1 MISPGH
7 IALVGAGNGK
17 GAWAQWLVHQAGK
30 SRVTLIEAEP
40 LQYATL
46 QRTLNS
52 LGEPARHCEIRNALV
67 GAQPG
72 TASFFVTSSQ
82 QESGLLDPLSLLS
95 LWPNLQTEESRELEA
110 ITVDTLLGSLEEDAE
125 PSLGERHWLVIDC
138 LPVGELLRAS
148 SKLGLVDV
156 IIARVLLSEL
166 RSVPTGTSLEEV
178 SELLQQNGMVQ
189 IAVEATR
196 HPGIGYALFV
206 RDARSALHAQM
217 QKHHS
222 ERQKLHLN
230 SEEQARLL
238 QESRAKAE
246 QLAQAK
252 LIVEQQAQERALQLE
267 QLSKRSDEQAKLA
280 HEREVQIEQLTQAK
294 AVAEKQSQERAQ
306 QLEQVGKARDEQ
318 AKLAQERLTQIEQ
331 LTQAKVAAEKQSQER
346 AQQLEQLGKA
356 REEQTKLTQE
366 RQAQIEQLTKAK
378 STVEKQSVDRALQ
391 LEQLGKARDEQAKLV
406 QECQA
411 QIEQLTLAKAAAEKQ
426 SQELALRLDRNWR
439 SIEDRSQEI
448 NSQLVNFRNEVENIF
463 SEKNKKIEFD
473 NPLFDFIKKETRNI
487 TKQMEAYW
495 RIQAVLNNQLSAPSM
510 HGWPISA
517 DFAVLLIDTIKYE
530 NFDYIIEFGSGTS
543 TFIICQALIKNNKIN
558 NTKFF
563 SFEHLDKY
571 FSATQSLLERI
582 SIGDAPVFLIKSP
595 LVDYSDDNGDYKFYD
610 VSRLLLDQKSI
621 ERPKVLVIV
630 DGPPSS
636 TGKNARY
643 PALPIILEKFQGANI
658 SLILD
663 DSDRDEE
670 KEVVSIWRSYLNS
683 KNFSFKEEKIQLEKG
698 ALLIK
703 VNYEDAAL

>member
-1 MISPGH
+1 MNTIIPWLEH
-7 IALVGAGNGK
+7 LNVLMHPRNIALVGAGNGK
-17 GAWAQWLVHQAGK
+17 GIWAQWLLHQA
-30 SRVTLIEAEP
+30 SESSVMLIEAEH
-40 LQYATL
+40 LQYSML
-46 QRTLNS
+46 QRTLDS
-52 LGEPARHCEIRNALV
+52 LGERAQHCQLRNTLV
-67 GAQPG
+67 GAQQG
-72 TASFFVTSSQ
+72 TASFFVASSQ
-82 QESGLLDPLSLLS
+82 QESGLLEPRALLR
-95 LWPNLQTEESRELEA
+95 LWPNLQTEEVRELGA
-110 ITVDTLLGSLEEDAE
+110 IPLDSLLGDPSEEVAQCV
-125 PSLGERHWLVIDC
+125 GGGHWLVIDC
-138 LPVGELLRAS
+138 LPAGELLRAS
-148 SKLGLVDV
+148 SKLDLVDV
-156 IIARVLLSEL
+156 VIARVLLGE
-166 RSVPTGTSLEEV
+166 RHAVPDGTGLEEV

-196 HPGIGYALFV
+196 HPDIGYALFV
-206 RDARSALHAQM
+206 RDARAALHAKVQR
-217 QKHHS
+217 HHRECFALS
-222 ERQKLHLN
+222 LN
-230 SEEQARLL
+230 VEKMTKLL
-238 QESRAKAE
+238 QESQSRIE
-246 QLAQAK
+246 QLAQTQA
-252 LIVEQQAQERALQLE
+252 VSEQRSQDRARQLE
-267 QLSKRSDEQAKLA
+267 LLSKTSDEQAKLA
-280 HEREVQIEQLTQAK
+280 
-294 AVAEKQSQERAQ
+294 
-306 QLEQVGKARDEQ
+306 
-318 AKLAQERLTQIEQ
+318 
-331 LTQAKVAAEKQSQER
+331 
-346 AQQLEQLGKA
+346 
-356 REEQTKLTQE
+356 QE
-366 RQAQIEQLTKAK
+366 RQAQIEQLTEAK
-378 STVEKQSVDRALQ
+378 SAVEKKSEDRALQ

-411 QIEQLTLAKAAAEKQ
+411 QIEQLTLANATVEKQ
-426 SQELALRLDRNWR
+426 SQELALRLDQYCRF
-439 SIEDRSQEI
+439 IEDRNQEI
-448 NSQLVNFRNEVENIF
+448 NSQLVNFIREVKDIF
-463 SEKNKKIEFD
+463 FEQNKKIEID
-473 NPLFDFIKKETRNI
+473 NPLINFVKKETRNI

-530 NFDYIIEFGSGTS
+530 SFDYIIEFGSGTS

-571 FSATQSLLERI
+571 FSATQNLLEKI

-595 LVDYSDDNGDYKFYD
+595 LVDYSDDSGDYKFYD

-636 TGKNARY
+636 TGKNTRY

-683 KNFSFKEEKIQLEKG
+683 KNLSFKEERIQLEKG

>member
-1 MISPGH
+1 MSSPMNTIIPWLEHLNVLMPSGH

-17 GAWAQWLVHQAGK
+17 GVWAQWLVHQAGK

-40 LQYATL
+40 QQYATL

-52 LGEPARHCEIRNALV
+52 LGERARHCEIRNALV
-67 GAQPG
+67 GVQPG
-72 TASFFVTSSQ
+72 TASFFVASSQ

-110 ITVDTLLGSLEEDAE
+110 ITVDTMLGGLEEDAE

-148 SKLGLVDV
+148 SKLDLVDV
-156 IIARVLLSEL
+156 VIARVLLGEL
-166 RSVPTGTSLEEV
+166 NSVSAGTSLEEV
-178 SELLQQNGMVQ
+178 SELLQQKGMVQ
-189 IAVEATR
+189 VAVDATR
-196 HPGIGYALFV
+196 HPGIGHALFV
-206 RDARSALHAQM
+206 RDARSALHAKVQ
-217 QKHHS
+217 QHHR
-222 ERQKLHLN
+222 ECFALRLNAEKLTK
-230 SEEQARLL
+230 LL
-238 QESRAKAE
+238 QESQSR
-246 QLAQAK
+246 
-252 LIVEQQAQERALQLE
+252 
-267 QLSKRSDEQAKLA
+267 
-280 HEREVQIEQLTQAK
+280 IEQLTQAK

-378 STVEKQSVDRALQ
+378 SAVEKQSEDRALQ

-406 QECQA
+406 QE
-411 QIEQLTLAKAAAEKQ
+411 IEQLTLAKAAAEKQ

-439 SIEDRSQEI
+439 SIEDRTQEI

-463 SEKNKKIEFD
+463 FEQNKKIEID
-473 NPLFDFIKKETRNI
+473 NPLINFFKKETRNI

-558 NTKFF
+558 NTRFF

-571 FSATQSLLERI
+571 FSATQSLLEKI

-610 VSRLLLDQKSI
+610 VNRLLLDQKSI